1 MVERWKG
8 NKIFS
13 FFRIFSKKTMT
24 KGIKLFMGIIFVLAL
39 FGAGYLFALYLS
51 EKENNE
57 NRIEESTI
65 LLEKI
70 QSVAKMVTIEGYY
83 SELYRYEDFWG
94 YDWWIFR
101 KKAIMRVKAKVSV
114 GFDLNNLKFDLDKET
129 WTLYIRNV
137 PTEPEIISI
146 DHQIDYY
153 DISQG
158 SFNSFSEKDYNK
170 IQKNAKEMIAKKAAT
185 GELMIRAKKQG
196 LELLDLI
203 KFMAEGAGWKVEV
216 ESLTPKQDKNEN
228 Q

>member
-1 MVERWKG
+1 
-8 NKIFS
+8 
-13 FFRIFSKKTMT
+13 MT
-24 KGIKLFMGIIFVLAL
+24 RGIKLFISIIFILAL
-39 FGAGYLFALYLS
+39 FGAGFLFSLYLS
-51 EKENNE
+51 EKEDNE
-57 NRIEESTI
+57 KRIEESTI

-114 GFDLNNLKFDLDKET
+114 GFDLNHLKFDLDKEN
-129 WTLYIRNV
+129 WILYIRNV
-137 PTEPEIISI
+137 PSDPGIISI

-158 SFNSFSEKDYNK
+158 SFNSFSEKDYNR
-170 IQKNAKEMIAKKAAT
+170 IQKNAKEMIAKKAEG
-185 GELMIRAKKQG
+185 GELMTRAKKQG

-203 KFMAEGAGWKVEV
+203 KFMAEGAGWKVEIETIPLKV
-216 ESLTPKQDKNEN
+216 GTKEN

>member
-1 MVERWKG
+1 
-8 NKIFS
+8 
-13 FFRIFSKKTMT
+13 
-24 KGIKLFMGIIFVLAL
+24 
-39 FGAGYLFALYLS
+39 
-51 EKENNE
+51 
-57 NRIEESTI
+57 
-65 LLEKI
+65 
-70 QSVAKMVTIEGYY
+70 
-83 SELYRYEDFWG
+83 
-94 YDWWIFR
+94 
-101 KKAIMRVKAKVSV
+101 MRVKAKVSV
-114 GFDLNNLKFDLDKET
+114 GYDLNKLKFDLDKET

-137 PTEPEIISI
+137 PNEPEIISI

-216 ESLTPKQDKNEN
+216 ESLAQKQDKNEN

>member
-1 MVERWKG
+1 
-8 NKIFS
+8 
-13 FFRIFSKKTMT
+13 
-24 KGIKLFMGIIFVLAL
+24 
-39 FGAGYLFALYLS
+39 
-51 EKENNE
+51 
-57 NRIEESTI
+57 
-65 LLEKI
+65 
-70 QSVAKMVTIEGYY
+70 
-83 SELYRYEDFWG
+83 
-94 YDWWIFR
+94 
-101 KKAIMRVKAKVSV
+101 MRVKAKVSV

-137 PTEPEIISI
+137 PIEPEIISI

-196 LELLDLI
+196 LEILDLI

-216 ESLTPKQDKNEN
+216 ESLTPKMDKNEN

>member
-1 MVERWKG
+1 MAEHWKG

-24 KGIKLFMGIIFVLAL
+24 RGIKLFLSIIFILAL
-39 FGAGYLFALYLS
+39 FGAGFLFSLYLS
-51 EKENNE
+51 EKEDNE
-57 NRIEESTI
+57 KRIEESTI

-114 GFDLNNLKFDLDKET
+114 GFDLNHLKFDLDKET
-129 WTLYIRNV
+129 WTLHIRNV
-137 PTEPEIISI
+137 PSEPEIISI

-170 IQKNAKEMIAKKAAT
+170 IQKNAKDMIAKKAGT

-203 KFMAEGAGWKVEV
+203 KFLAEGAGWKVEI
-216 ESLTPKQDKNEN
+216 ESLPLKETTKEN

>member
-1 MVERWKG
+1 MAEHWKG

-13 FFRIFSKKTMT
+13 FFCIFSEKTMT

-51 EKENNE
+51 EKENNV

-70 QSVAKMVTIEGYY
+70 QSVAKMVTIEGHY

-114 GFDLNNLKFDLDKET
+114 GFDLNNLKFDLNKET

-185 GELMIRAKKQG
+185 GELMVRAKKQG

-216 ESLTPKQDKNEN
+216 ESLTPKMDKNEN

>member
-1 MVERWKG
+1 
-8 NKIFS
+8 
-13 FFRIFSKKTMT
+13 MT
-24 KGIKLFMGIIFVLAL
+24 RGIKLFLSIIFILAL

-114 GFDLNNLKFDLDKET
+114 GYDLNKLKFDLNKET

-137 PTEPEIISI
+137 PNEPEIISI

-216 ESLTPKQDKNEN
+216 ESLTQKQDKNEN

>member
-1 MVERWKG
+1 L
-8 NKIFS
+8 NK
-13 FFRIFSKKTMT
+13 
-24 KGIKLFMGIIFVLAL
+24 
-39 FGAGYLFALYLS
+39 
-51 EKENNE
+51 
-57 NRIEESTI
+57 
-65 LLEKI
+65 
-70 QSVAKMVTIEGYY
+70 
-83 SELYRYEDFWG
+83 
-94 YDWWIFR
+94 
-101 KKAIMRVKAKVSV
+101 
-114 GFDLNNLKFDLDKET
+114 LKFDLDKET

-137 PTEPEIISI
+137 PNEPEIISI

-216 ESLTPKQDKNEN
+216 ESLAQKQDKNEN

>member
-1 MVERWKG
+1 
-8 NKIFS
+8 
-13 FFRIFSKKTMT
+13 MT
-24 KGIKLFMGIIFVLAL
+24 KGIKLFISIIFILAL
-39 FGAGYLFALYLS
+39 FGAGFLFSLYLS
-51 EKENNE
+51 EKEDNE
-57 NRIEESTI
+57 KRIEESTI

-114 GFDLNNLKFDLDKET
+114 GFDLNQLKFDLDKEN
-129 WTLYIRNV
+129 WILYIRNV
-137 PTEPEIISI
+137 PSEPEIISI

-158 SFNSFSEKDYNK
+158 SFNSFSEKDYNR
-170 IQKNAKEMIAKKAAT
+170 IQKNAKDMIAKKAEG
-185 GELMIRAKKQG
+185 GELMTRAKKQG

-203 KFMAEGAGWKVEV
+203 KFMAEGAGWKVEIETIPLKV
-216 ESLTPKQDKNEN
+216 GKKEN

>member
-1 MVERWKG
+1 MENNISG
-8 NKIFS
+8 
-13 FFRIFSKKTMT
+13 FFRIFSKKKTMT
-24 KGIKLFMGIIFVLAL
+24 RGIKLFISIIFILAL
-39 FGAGYLFALYLS
+39 FGAGFLFSLYLS
-51 EKENNE
+51 ERQDNE
-57 NRIEESTI
+57 KRIEESTI

-137 PTEPEIISI
+137 PSEPEVISI

-170 IQKNAKEMIAKKAAT
+170 IQKNAKEMIAKKAAN
-185 GELMIRAKKQG
+185 GELMERAKKQG
-196 LELLDLI
+196 LEILDLI
-203 KFMAEGAGWKVEV
+203 KFMAEGAGWKVVIETL
-216 ESLTPKQDKNEN
+216 SLKEETKGN

>member
-1 MVERWKG
+1 M
-8 NKIFS
+8 
-13 FFRIFSKKTMT
+13 
-24 KGIKLFMGIIFVLAL
+24 
-39 FGAGYLFALYLS
+39 S
-51 EKENNE
+51 EKDKNE

-114 GFDLNNLKFDLDKET
+114 GYDLNNLKFDLDKES
-129 WTLYIRNV
+129 WTLNIRQV
-137 PTEPEIISI
+137 PSEPEIISI

-158 SFNSFSEKDYNK
+158 SFNSFSEKDYNR

-185 GELMIRAKKQG
+185 GELMIKAKSKG
-196 LELLDLI
+196 LEILDLI
-203 KFMAEGAGWKVEV
+203 KFMAEGAGWKVEI
-216 ESLTPKQDKNEN
+216 EFLPQKEHKNKL

>member
-1 MVERWKG
+1 
-8 NKIFS
+8 
-13 FFRIFSKKTMT
+13 
-24 KGIKLFMGIIFVLAL
+24 
-39 FGAGYLFALYLS
+39 
-51 EKENNE
+51 
-57 NRIEESTI
+57 
-65 LLEKI
+65 
-70 QSVAKMVTIEGYY
+70 
-83 SELYRYEDFWG
+83 
-94 YDWWIFR
+94 
-101 KKAIMRVKAKVSV
+101 MRVKAKVSV

-137 PTEPEIISI
+137 PNEPEIISI

-216 ESLTPKQDKNEN
+216 ESLAQKQDKNEN

>member
-1 MVERWKG
+1 
-8 NKIFS
+8 
-13 FFRIFSKKTMT
+13 
-24 KGIKLFMGIIFVLAL
+24 
-39 FGAGYLFALYLS
+39 
-51 EKENNE
+51 
-57 NRIEESTI
+57 
-65 LLEKI
+65 
-70 QSVAKMVTIEGYY
+70 
-83 SELYRYEDFWG
+83 
-94 YDWWIFR
+94 
-101 KKAIMRVKAKVSV
+101 MRVKAKVSV

-185 GELMIRAKKQG
+185 GELMVRAKKQG

-216 ESLTPKQDKNEN
+216 ESLTPKMDKNEN

>member
-1 MVERWKG
+1 MLA
-8 NKIFS
+8 IF
-13 FFRIFSKKTMT
+13 
-24 KGIKLFMGIIFVLAL
+24 GV
-39 FGAGYLFALYLS
+39 GYVFALYRS
-51 EKENNE
+51 EKDKNE

-114 GFDLNNLKFDLDKET
+114 GYDLNNLKFDLDKES
-129 WTLYIRNV
+129 WTLNIRNV
-137 PTEPEIISI
+137 PAEPEIISI

-158 SFNSFSEKDYNK
+158 SFNSFSEKDYNR

-185 GELMIRAKKQG
+185 GELMIKAKSKG
-196 LELLDLI
+196 LEILDLI
-203 KFMAEGAGWKVEV
+203 KFMAEGAGWKVEM
-216 ESLTPKQDKNEN
+216 EFLPQKEHKNKL

>member
-1 MVERWKG
+1 VG
-8 NKIFS
+8 KIRKYLAFFV
-13 FFRIFSKKTMT
+13 FFRKKSMT
-24 KGIKLFMGIIFVLAL
+24 KGYRLFFILLFMLAL
-39 FGAGYLFALYLS
+39 FGAGYVFALYLS
-51 EKENNE
+51 EKEKNE

-114 GFDLNNLKFDLDKET
+114 GYDLNHLTFDLDKER
-129 WTLYIRNV
+129 WILNLRNV
-137 PTEPEIISI
+137 PSEPEIISI

-185 GELMIRAKKQG
+185 GELMNKAKSKG
-196 LELLDLI
+196 LEMLDLI
-203 KFMAEGAGWKVEV
+203 KFMAEGAGWKVEIDF
-216 ESLTPKQDKNEN
+216 LPPKENKNKL